1 VKNIQFN
8 KNMQI
13 NLTKNALNYASL
25 WIDKSLSIIID
36 NDLKMD
42 IQLQIRLFE
51 KNNIFDGEYTID
63 YDITE
68 YLNILFKGH
77 EISGKDFIEWSKKYN
92 TIMYCNIEVEI
103 EDYIKDYIKQYE
115 DNPKL
120 LIDEFLNR
128 WKLK

>member
-1 VKNIQFN
+1 
-8 KNMQI
+8 MQI
-13 NLTKNALNYASL
+13 NLTKNALDYASL

-51 KNNIFDGEYTID
+51 KNNTFDGEYAID

-68 YLNILFKGH
+68 YLNIIFKGI
-77 EISGKDFIEWSKKYN
+77 EISGKDFKEWVKKYDI
-92 TIMYCNIEVEI
+92 IMLCDLEFEI
-103 EDYIKDYIKQYE
+103 ENYVKDYIKQYE

-120 LIDEFLNR
+120 LIEEFLNR
-128 WKLK
+128 WSLK